1 MDTHSP
7 SSETHMNETLTNL
20 FQQPINRR
28 KALAVGTASALGIA
42 ASTLGVLEALARTP
56 IRQAH
61 AAPPRLPDIQFDI
74 NDYIGPAK
82 TVEGI
87 LVRFGPVYT
96 LFLTAQFTRTPTK
109 QDQQALSHALDTIEA
124 TYPFSPTGV
133 FTFVSYG
140 LPYFRRLP
148 PKLVEAYIPRLLTDH
163 TRLALEEA
171 VPSPTDMSAQ
181 NPGITK
187 QTYNIP
193 VAIESNDI
201 LFTLR
206 SDSLVHLQAVS
217 AWLQGNSSALNGQ
230 KAASAD
236 YHSLFKFTS
245 SRLEFAQMGLPRH
258 IANANNLP
266 YAGRVNPHSPMWM
279 GFADQQV
286 NSSGPA
292 AITTFQ
298 GNASG
303 RFTETKSEDYFFNG
317 SIQHLSHV
325 ILDLNQF
332 YASTEPFTER
342 CQYMFRSNPI
352 PSTGNAEQFTNG
364 GGPAFLNNVYQGVD
378 DALNNA
384 RAVGTF
390 KHAHRMGHLTALQ
403 RSSRAPDGTPI
414 HIRMDGPG
422 FDNMDV
428 PDGSGQPKLQFTI
441 FVPTAHFFTEMRRNQ
456 AALDL
461 VQAHQVRSDDNGL
474 ERFITA
480 TRRQNFLV
488 PPRAH
493 RAFPLLE
500 LTN

>member
-7 SSETHMNETLTNL
+7 SSETSANETLANL

-28 KALAVGTASALGIA
+28 KALTVGTAGVLGIA
-42 ASTLGVLEALARTP
+42 ASTLGVLETLARSP

-61 AAPPRLPDIQFDI
+61 ATPPHLPDIQFDI
-74 NDYIGPAK
+74 NDYIGHAK
-82 TVEGI
+82 TVEGVP
-87 LVRFGPVYT
+87 VRFGPVYT
-96 LFLTAQFTRTPTK
+96 LFLTAQLTRPPTK
-109 QDQQALSHALDTIEA
+109 QDQQVLSHALDTIEA

-140 LPYFRRLP
+140 LPYFRRLSSQ
-148 PKLVEAYIPRLLTDH
+148 LVDAYIPRLLTDH

-171 VPSPTDMSAQ
+171 VPSPTDVSPQ
-181 NPGITK
+181 NPRISK

-193 VAIESNDI
+193 VTIERNDI

-206 SDSLVHLQAVS
+206 SDSLTHLQAVS
-217 AWLQGNSSALNGQ
+217 AWLQGNSKTLNGQ
-230 KAASAD
+230 KMASPVSR
-236 YHSLFKFTS
+236 SLFKFTS
-245 SRLEFAQMGLPRH
+245 SRLEFAQMGLPRS
-258 IANANNLP
+258 IANANSLP
-266 YAGRVNPHSPMWM
+266 YADRIHPHSPMWM

-286 NSSGPA
+286 NGSGPTV
-292 AITTFQ
+292 ITTFQ
-298 GNASG
+298 GNATA
-303 RFTETKSEDYFFNG
+303 RFTDTKPGDYFFNG

-332 YASTEPFTER
+332 YASSEPFIER

-352 PSTGNAEQFTNG
+352 PSIGNADQFTNG

-384 RAVGTF
+384 KAVGTF
-390 KHAHRMGHLTALQ
+390 QHTHRMGHLTALQ
-403 RSSRAPDGTPI
+403 RSSRATDGTPI

-422 FDNMDV
+422 FDTMDV
-428 PDGSGQPKLQFTI
+428 PDGSSQPKLQFTI

-461 VQAHQVRSDDNGL
+461 VQAHQVQSDDNGL

-500 LTN
+500 LTH